1 MVTSYTRV
9 IQRGDF
15 GSAVVYEN
23 ERELRGME
31 ERARE
36 AESIPS

>member
-15 GSAVVYEN
+15 VCAVVYEN

-31 ERARE
+31 ERP
-36 AESIPS
+36 ESISS